1 MTARFRILF
10 SVSPSISQ
18 ETGAIKERG
27 SFLLSG
33 AVNPVGIASV
43 SIPGCSSSAWLL
55 FPGGMGFAVRSS
67 SGQSGLFFFMPGIIS

>member
-43 SIPGCSSSAWLL
+43 SIP
-55 FPGGMGFAVRSS
+55 FYQPGTVS
-67 SGQSGLFFFMPGIIS
+67 